1 MWKMWRTVAVVG
13 LLAACGGKEADDG
26 VSTGETDS
34 DDGTDSVGLEVNST
48 QFGNPTWELAGFQM
62 FVAPMD
68 ATTGDCL
75 VGANHTYDGSVWL
88 PNVPHAE
95 PFDDEI
101 ADAVDDCGFD
111 ATSVITSEQFT
122 GPSGVFLGL
131 VLVGLESGSTP
142 DYEAGSVIP
151 GDKFPMVVDG
161 DVRRDLLIVDSDQDR
176 SYPDPMSLGYLVD
189 GHSHVPLLFQMNMDR
204 MPAGSTPP
212 GDYSFRLVIRDA
224 SSQVD
229 PTGYDVEVPFRVD

>member
-1 MWKMWRTVAVVG
+1 MWKYAAVVG
-13 LLAACGGKEADDG
+13 LLVACGGEGDGDG
-26 VSTGETDS
+26 VITGETDS
-34 DDGTDSVGLEVNST
+34 DDLPNGSGLEVNYS
-48 QFGNPTWELAGFQM
+48 QFGNPTWGLAGFQM

-75 VGANHTYDGSVWL
+75 IGSNHTYDGSVWL

-101 ADAVDDCGFD
+101 ADAADDCGF
-111 ATSVITSEQFT
+111 AVTSVITSEQFT
-122 GPSGVFLGL
+122 GPSGVILGL
-131 VLVGLESGSTP
+131 VLVGLETGSTP
-142 DYEAGSVIP
+142 DYESGSTIP

-204 MPAGSTPP
+204 MPAGASAP

-229 PTGYDVEVPFRVD
+229 PTGYDVEVPFRVE